1 MFRIGQSAFDLGD
14 EIARQL
20 SETNQQ
26 DVAISQPYAIVV
38 MVWMAYLPKNPTVPV
53 SFQRRTAFPGF
64 VAYET
69 GRILGRLAVIE
80 VGASFGEIAI
90 VAWRIRHLPSMDN
103 LTVEVD

>member
-38 MVWMAYLPKNPTVPV
+38 MLWMAHFPKNTTVPV
-53 SFQRRTAFPGF
+53 S
-64 VAYET
+64 
-69 GRILGRLAVIE
+69 L
-80 VGASFGEIAI
+80 
-90 VAWRIRHLPSMDN
+90 
-103 LTVEVD
+103 